1 MFDFVHKKRRI
12 VQIILGLAML
22 PFVFWGLESYQGA
35 DGEDLV
41 AHAAGEK
48 IHREE
53 FAQALRNQQE
63 SLRASMGGVVNDAML
78 DSPEVKSAVLEG
90 LIQQRL
96 LRHEASRVGLMVPDS
111 QLIEMIQNIPAFQE
125 NGKFSKQRYEELLRG
140 QGLSP
145 KAFEAR
151 VRQELMRQQ
160 LIAPYSENGFISGS
174 VAERVIR
181 LSEEKREINL
191 VQIQPEQFLAQVK
204 PDEAAIKSY
213 YDTHQAEFQ
222 LPEQVRVE
230 YVVLSLDELIN
241 QSHVSDE
248 EVTKY
253 FNEHKDEFG
262 QAEERRAS
270 HILISAPATASD
282 AEKAAARAKA
292 EQLAGE
298 IRKAPQ
304 RFEDLAREHSQD
316 PGSAAKGGDLG
327 FFPRNSMVK
336 TFEDAVFQMKL
347 DEISDVVETE
357 HGFHII
363 KLAGIKGAE
372 PVSLDKVRNQVE
384 QEVKRQ
390 KAEKMFGE
398 MAEGFGNIVYEQSDS
413 LQPAA
418 ENFNLSVQKSEWV
431 ARNAGEPPYFSNE
444 RLLEAIFSDD
454 AIKDKRNTE
463 AIEVSPNV
471 LVAARVVDHRPAS
484 MPPVTALKDKIAGL
498 IARQEAA
505 KAAVNE
511 GREKLEQLQ
520 AGKDGIVKW
529 GAAQQVSRTDPQ
541 GLDSETLRAI
551 FKIEAT
557 ELPSYTG
564 VANSRGGFTLV
575 RVGRVIESAS
585 PDPAER
591 KAFAGQLQQLLAQQ
605 ELASYLAGV
614 RKRYDV
620 SVKNENL
627 EK

>member
-1 MFDFVHKKRRI
+1 
-12 VQIILGLAML
+12 LG
-22 PFVFWGLESYQGA
+22 
-35 DGEDLV
+35 
-41 AHAAGEK
+41 
-48 IHREE
+48 
-53 FAQALRNQQE
+53 
-63 SLRASMGGVVNDAML
+63 
-78 DSPEVKSAVLEG
+78 
-90 LIQQRL
+90 
-96 LRHEASRVGLMVPDS
+96 
-111 QLIEMIQNIPAFQE
+111 
-125 NGKFSKQRYEELLRG
+125 
-140 QGLSP
+140 
-145 KAFEAR
+145 
-151 VRQELMRQQ
+151 
-160 LIAPYSENGFISGS
+160 
-174 VAERVIR
+174 
-181 LSEEKREINL
+181 EEKREINV

-204 PDEAAIKSY
+204 PNDDAIKSY

-292 EQLAGE
+292 EQLADE
-298 IRKAPQ
+298 IRKTPQ

-372 PVSLDKVRNQVE
+372 QISLDKVRNQVE

-418 ENFNLSVQKSEWV
+418 ENFNLPVQKSEWI
-431 ARNAGEPPYFSNE
+431 ARDAGEPPYFSNE
-444 RLLEAIFSDD
+444 RLREAIFSDD

-511 GREKLEQLQ
+511 GKEKLEQLQ

-541 GLDSETLRAI
+541 GLDSEILRAI

-557 ELPSYTG
+557 QLPSYTG

-591 KAFAGQLQQLLAQQ
+591 KAFAEQLQQLLAQQ